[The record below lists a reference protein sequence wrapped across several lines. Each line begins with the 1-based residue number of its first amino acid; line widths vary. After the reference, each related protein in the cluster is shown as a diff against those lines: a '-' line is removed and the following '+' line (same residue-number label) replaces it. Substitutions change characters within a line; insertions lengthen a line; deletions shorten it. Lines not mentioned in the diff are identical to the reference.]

1 MQERALGVKA
11 RLVTLLGFGREE
23 VGPGLAR
30 TEDIANGRAQHLVE
44 FRLTQ
49 VPGQTFGKCWNSGC
63 VGVRRGLV
71 RTSRILKKERS
82 NGGTRYNAH
91 SPREKLAMM
100 PCCLASLATASARL
114 YPPLRATTRA
124 TLGCKTKALYM
135 SSTSGR
141 VSLNMSFWSP
151 RRIFSLKCEE
161 LRCNVLRYRG
171 MMRKGIF
178 SRNIGT
184 TYSHSR

>member
-1 MQERALGVKA
+1 MQSRNRMESYSHMQERALGVKT

-23 VGPGLAR
+23 VGAGLAR
-30 TEDIANGRAQHLVE
+30 TEDITNGRAQHVVE
-44 FRLTQ
+44 FGLAQ
-49 VPGQTFGKCWNSGC
+49 VPGQTFGKCWNPGC

-71 RTSRILKKERS
+71 RTPRMLKKERS
-82 NGGTRYNAH
+82 NGWVPLKIDTRYIAH

-114 YPPLRATTRA
+114 YPPLRATTRT
-124 TLGCKTKALYM
+124 TLGSKTKALYM

-151 RRIFSLKCEE
+151 RRIFSL
-161 LRCNVLRYRG
+161 
-171 MMRKGIF
+171 
-178 SRNIGT
+178 
-184 TYSHSR
+184 